1 MRCPSALLA
10 VDETLYPCSGH
21 IGIKHYN
28 PQKPAKYGLLYRS
41 LCHSTVTY
49 TYFSLAYAGKP
60 EVAGGN
66 GVKFYITG
74 TDEYTKYLVNG
85 LSRYTSI
92 QGRNIS
98 MDCYF
103 TSVFLAEWALQKKF
117 TIVCTMHYDRKG
129 IPKEVKVIG
138 NREEKSVLYVYHKE
152 KNIMLASYIDK
163 KKSGKK
169 NAILLSTMHDSVK
182 VANDQ
187 RKKPQIHSMYDHTK
201 GDIDVVDLLSTSH
214 STRIKPKRWPI
225 NTFAFIL
232 DTCRTN
238 AKTILQD
245 NDKPLSN
252 FEFTYAIGKGLVL
265 PVI

>member
-1 MRCPSALLA
+1 MGFP
-10 VDETLYPCSGH
+10 VTLPFKG
-21 IGIKHYN
+21 
-28 PQKPAKYGLLYRS
+28 ATFRW
-41 LCHSTVTY
+41 TAT
-49 TYFSLAYAGKP
+49 
-60 EVAGGN
+60 
-66 GVKFYITG
+66 
-74 TDEYTKYLVNG
+74 
-85 LSRYTSI
+85 SR
-92 QGRNIS
+92 R
-98 MDCYF
+98 F
-103 TSVFLAEWALQKKF
+103 FLAEWALQKKF

>member
-1 MRCPSALLA
+1 MWEIFEAMNSRNASMRCPSALLA
-10 VDETLYPCSGH
+10 VDETLYPYRGH
-21 IGIKHYN
+21 IGFKQYN

-41 LCHSTVTY
+41 LCDSTVTY

-60 EVAGGN
+60 EVVGGN
-66 GVKFYITG
+66 GAKFYITG

-92 QGRNIS
+92 QGCNIS
-98 MDCYF
+98 MDRYF

-117 TIVCTMHYDRKG
+117 TIVGTMRHDRKG
-129 IPKEVKVIG
+129 IPKEVKAIG

-169 NAILLSTMHDSVK
+169 NAIVLSTMHDSVK
-182 VANDQ
+182 VTNDQ

-201 GDIDVVDLLSTSH
+201 GGVDVVDLLSTSN
-214 STRIKPKRWPI
+214 STRIKSKR
-225 NTFAFIL
+225 
-232 DTCRTN
+232 
-238 AKTILQD
+238 
-245 NDKPLSN
+245 
-252 FEFTYAIGKGLVL
+252 
-265 PVI
+265 